1 MDKRDLIY
9 TIRAQNL
16 QKLIDERFN
25 GNATNFARE
34 AIKLPL
40 DKKPTDIYLYL
51 NKSRNISNKKAKEI
65 EENLGLINGYLDQ
78 DYSDNAELEP
88 GTFRI
93 AEYNVK
99 LSAGLGEE
107 VIHPEN
113 IKRYHTFNEE
123 FLTDFRVKNNNLA
136 IVQVV
141 GDSMHPT
148 LLSNELVVIDFSQKD
163 PLDNHVYAITTQNQT
178 WVKRYRITPAG
189 GKWQSDNEEYREFD
203 KPLNDGTPVRIV
215 GLVLFSLGRKIN

>member
-1 MDKRDLIY
+1 MKTKVQILNEFI
-9 TIRAQNL
+9 
-16 QKLIDERFN
+16 
-25 GNATNFARE
+25 E
-34 AIKLPL
+34 ANYKNVRQFCLAL
-40 DKKPTDIYLYL
+40 DV
-51 NKSRNISNKKAKEI
+51 NQGNISSILNGSRVFDIKAAKNI
-65 EENLGLINGYLDQ
+65 EDKIYEKLGVHIFSAKDE
-78 DYSDNAELEP
+78 DLEP
-88 GTFRI
+88 DTFRI

-123 FLTDFRVKNNNLA
+123 FLTDFRVKKNNLA

-203 KPLNDGTPVRIV
+203 KPLNDGTPVIPV

>member
-1 MDKRDLIY
+1 M
-9 TIRAQNL
+9 T
-16 QKLIDERFN
+16 
-25 GNATNFARE
+25 
-34 AIKLPL
+34 
-40 DKKPTDIYLYL
+40 
-51 NKSRNISNKKAKEI
+51 I
-65 EENLGLINGYLDQ
+65 EELRRLNINLIIEKHKNLRTFCLESGIDYSNLYQVIKGNRTFGEILARKIEEKTNLPHGYLDKNHNEN
-78 DYSDNAELEP
+78 DTLEP
-88 GTFRI
+88 DTFRI
-93 AEYNVK
+93 PEYNVK

-123 FLTDFRVKNNNLA
+123 FLTDFRVKKNNLA

-203 KPLNDGTPVRIV
+203 KPLNDGTPVIPV

>member
-1 MDKRDLIY
+1 MNN
-9 TIRAQNL
+9 IRIINL
-16 QKLIDERFN
+16 QNIVSDRFN
-25 GNATNFARE
+25 SWTQLAE
-34 AIKLPL
+34 AIGKHQSYISEL
-40 DKKPTDIYLYL
+40 
-51 NKSRNISNKKAKEI
+51 RNEKRPFTEKIARDI
-65 EENLGLINGYLDQ
+65 EEKLDLPRGYLDKNH
-78 DYSDNAELEP
+78 SDNDELEP

-123 FLTDFRVKNNNLA
+123 FLTDFRVKKNNLA